1 MDGQMWRPCT
11 KGHVETEPKG
21 WVGAF
26 NASISLSS
34 LSERLL
40 NWDDEDPP
48 PISNCNTR
56 LLSCA
61 GLTHYALTV
70 GIHQWQRS
78 EMLSYRPTHAPSLK
92 PNPKVYAYALSPASL
107 PFSTVAS
114 CHGSAMAMAALPLSQ
129 ISVWSFHL
137 PLHRVSLI
145 IYECSH

>member
-1 MDGQMWRPCT
+1 MWRPWR

-34 LSERLL
+34 LFERLL
-40 NWDDEDPP
+40 NWDDDDPP

-61 GLTHYALTV
+61 ELTHYALTV

-78 EMLSYRPTHAPSLK
+78 EMLSYRPTHG
-92 PNPKVYAYALSPASL
+92 PNPKVHAYALSPASL

-114 CHGSAMAMAALPLSQ
+114 SHGSAMAMAALPLSQ